1 MDFRDK
7 WGSPEQSNLPAL
19 SDKPLILRST
29 MSDVTGPLDGVKI
42 LDLTR
47 ILAGPYCTQILG
59 DLGAEVIKIER
70 PLKGDDTRRFAPPF
84 LLDEQGAETSES
96 AYFLSANR
104 NKKSVVIDFTKP
116 AGQKL
121 IRRLIAMSDVVVEN
135 FKTGTLKKYGL
146 SYDDVR
152 SDNPRLI
159 YCSITGFGQT
169 GPYANRP
176 GYDFLIQGMGGIMS
190 LTGEPNGSP
199 QKVGVSIADLMTGMY
214 AAVAINAAIYRAK
227 ITGAG
232 QSVDIGML
240 DVHVAWL
247 ANIGMNY
254 LHAGDLGRL
263 GNDHPNIVPYRPFK
277 SADGQIIIVVGN
289 DEQFKRFC
297 EIAECRELADDSRFQ
312 TNEMRVRNREDL
324 TEILDPII
332 AARPSAFWL
341 KELEAQ
347 NVGCGPINNLAQVFN
362 DPQVIARKM
371 VHEMR
376 HSANGG
382 TTARL
387 LASPIKMSETP
398 VTYRHAPPLLGE
410 HTVEVM
416 SVMLGLDGSE
426 IEELCDLGVLN

>member
-1 MDFRDK
+1 M
-7 WGSPEQSNLPAL
+7 
-19 SDKPLILRST
+19 T
-29 MSDVTGPLDGVKI
+29 DVTGPLHGVKV

-47 ILAGPYCTQILG
+47 ILAGPYCTQMLG

-70 PLKGDDTRRFAPPF
+70 PGNGDDTRRFAPPF
-84 LLDEQGAETSES
+84 MTDEQGADTSES

-104 NKKSVVIDFTKP
+104 NKKSVAIDLTKP

-135 FKTGTLKKYGL
+135 FKTGALKKYGL
-146 SYDDVR
+146 SYDDVKG
-152 SDNPRLI
+152 DNSRLV

-169 GPYANRP
+169 GPYATRP

-190 LTGEPNGSP
+190 LTGEPDGSP
-199 QKVGVSIADLMTGMY
+199 QKVGVPIADLMTGMY

-227 ITGAG
+227 VSGVG
-232 QSVDIGML
+232 QFIDIGML
-240 DVHVAWL
+240 DTHVAWL
-247 ANIGMNY
+247 ANVGMNY
-254 LHAGDLGRL
+254 LHAGDRGRI

-277 SADGQIIIVVGN
+277 TADGQIIIVVGN
-289 DEQFKRFC
+289 DEQFRRFC
-297 EIAECRELADDSRFQ
+297 GIVRCDELVKDTRFQ
-312 TNEMRVRNREDL
+312 SNELRVRNREEL
-324 TEILDPII
+324 AEILDPVV

-341 KELEAQ
+341 KELEDQ
-347 NVGCGPINNLAQVFN
+347 NIGCGPINDLEQVFS
-362 DPQVIARKM
+362 DPQVIAREM
-371 VHEMR
+371 VHEMT

-387 LASPIKMSETP
+387 LASPMKMSGTP

-410 HTVEVM
+410 HTAQVM
-416 SVMLGLDGSE
+416 SDVLGLDDSE

>member
-1 MDFRDK
+1 M
-7 WGSPEQSNLPAL
+7 
-19 SDKPLILRST
+19 T
-29 MSDVTGPLDGVKI
+29 DVTGPLHGVKV

-47 ILAGPYCTQILG
+47 ILAGPSCTQMLG
-59 DLGAEVIKIER
+59 DLGAEVTKIER
-70 PLKGDDTRRFAPPF
+70 PRKGDDTRRFAPPF
-84 LLDEQGAETSES
+84 LLDEQGAKTTES

-116 AGQKL
+116 AGQEL

-146 SYDDVR
+146 SYDDVK
-152 SDNPRLI
+152 SDNPQLV

-169 GPYANRP
+169 GPYATRP

-190 LTGEPNGSP
+190 LTGEPDGSP
-199 QKVGVSIADLMTGMY
+199 QRVGVSIADLMAGMY

-227 ITGAG
+227 SAG
-232 QSVDIGML
+232 IGQYIDIGML

-247 ANIGMNY
+247 ANVGMNY

-289 DEQFKRFC
+289 DEQFRRFC
-297 EIAECRELADDSRFQ
+297 KIAECPELANDPRFQ
-312 TNEMRVRNREDL
+312 TNETRVRNREDL
-324 TEILDPII
+324 AEILDPIV

-347 NVGCGPINNLAQVFN
+347 SIGCGPINNLAQVFD
-362 DPQVIARKM
+362 DPQVIAREM

-387 LASPIKMSETP
+387 LASPIKMSDTP

-416 SVMLGLDGSE
+416 SEILGLDDSE
-426 IEELCDLGVLN
+426 IEELCELGVLD

>member
-1 MDFRDK
+1 MTD
-7 WGSPEQSNLPAL
+7 
-19 SDKPLILRST
+19 I
-29 MSDVTGPLDGVKI
+29 TGPLHGVKV

-47 ILAGPYCTQILG
+47 ILAAPYCTQMLG

-70 PLKGDDTRRFAPPF
+70 PWNGDDTRKFAPPF
-84 LLDEQGAETSES
+84 LVDEQGTETSES

-104 NKKSVVIDFTKP
+104 NKKSVAIDLTKP
-116 AGQKL
+116 AGQRL
-121 IRRLIAMSDVVVEN
+121 IRRLMAMSDVVVEN
-135 FKTGTLKKYGL
+135 FKTGTLKKYDL
-146 SYDDVR
+146 SYDDVKN
-152 SDNPRLI
+152 DNSRLV

-169 GPYANRP
+169 GPYATRP

-190 LTGEPNGSP
+190 LTGEPDGSP

-227 ITGAG
+227 ISGVG
-232 QSVDIGML
+232 QFVDIGML

-247 ANIGMNY
+247 ANVGMNY
-254 LHAGDLGRL
+254 LYAGELGRL
-263 GNDHPNIVPYRPFK
+263 GNDHQNIVPYRSFK

-289 DEQFKRFC
+289 DEQFRRFC
-297 EIAECRELADDSRFQ
+297 EIAECNDLVKDSRFQ
-312 TNEMRVRNREDL
+312 TNEMRVRNREKL
-324 TEILDPII
+324 AEIINPIV

-347 NVGCGPINNLAQVFN
+347 NIGCGPINNLEQVFN
-362 DPQVIARKM
+362 DPQVIAREM

-376 HSANGG
+376 HSVNGG
-382 TTARL
+382 TTVRL

-416 SVMLGLDGSE
+416 SDILGLDDSE

>member
-1 MDFRDK
+1 
-7 WGSPEQSNLPAL
+7 
-19 SDKPLILRST
+19 

-152 SDNPRLI
+152 SDNPRLV

>member
-1 MDFRDK
+1 M
-7 WGSPEQSNLPAL
+7 
-19 SDKPLILRST
+19 T
-29 MSDVTGPLDGVKI
+29 DVTGPLHGVKV

-70 PLKGDDTRRFAPPF
+70 PGKGDDTRRFAPPF
-84 LLDEQGAETSES
+84 LMDEQGEETSES
-96 AYFLSANR
+96 VYFLSTNR
-104 NKKSVVIDFTKP
+104 NKKSVAIDLTKL

-121 IRRLIAMSDVVVEN
+121 VRRLIAKSDVVVEN
-135 FKTGTLKKYGL
+135 FKTDALKKYGL
-146 SYDDVR
+146 SYDDIKG
-152 SDNPRLI
+152 DNPRLV
-159 YCSITGFGQT
+159 YCSITGFGHT
-169 GPYANRP
+169 GPYATRP

-190 LTGEPNGSP
+190 LTGERDGTP

-227 ITGAG
+227 NTGIG
-232 QSVDIGML
+232 QSIDIGML

-247 ANIGMNY
+247 ANIGMNF
-254 LHAGDLGRL
+254 LHASDLGRL

-289 DEQFKRFC
+289 DDQFKRFC
-297 EIAECRELADDSRFQ
+297 EIAECSELADDSRFQ

-324 TEILDPII
+324 AEILDPIV

-347 NVGCGPINNLAQVFN
+347 NIGCGPINNLAEVFDN
-362 DPQVIARKM
+362 PQVIAREM

-376 HSANGG
+376 HSANDG

-416 SVMLGLDGSE
+416 TDMLGLDDSE
-426 IEELCDLGVLN
+426 VQELCDLGVLS

>member
-1 MDFRDK
+1 M
-7 WGSPEQSNLPAL
+7 
-19 SDKPLILRST
+19 T
-29 MSDVTGPLDGVKI
+29 DVTGPLHGVKV

-47 ILAGPYCTQILG
+47 ILAGPFCTQMLG
-59 DLGAEVIKIER
+59 DLGAEVIKVER
-70 PLKGDDTRRFAPPF
+70 PWSGDDTRKFAPPF
-84 LLDEQGAETSES
+84 LADEQGTDTSES

-104 NKKSVVIDFTKP
+104 NKKSVVIDLTKS
-116 AGQKL
+116 AGQIL

-135 FKTGTLKKYGL
+135 FKTGTLEKYGL
-146 SYDDVR
+146 SYDDVK
-152 SDNPRLI
+152 SDNPRLV

-169 GPYANRP
+169 GPYATRP

-190 LTGEPNGSP
+190 LTGEPDGSP

-214 AAVAINAAIYRAK
+214 AAVAINAAIYHAK
-227 ITGAG
+227 ITGVG
-232 QSVDIGML
+232 QFVDIGML
-240 DVHVAWL
+240 DVHVSWL
-247 ANIGMNY
+247 ANVGMNY
-254 LHAGDLGRL
+254 LYAGDLGRL
-263 GNDHPNIVPYRPFK
+263 GNDHQNIVPYRPFK

-289 DEQFKRFC
+289 DEQFRRFC
-297 EIAECRELADDSRFQ
+297 EVADCGELADDSRFQ
-312 TNEMRVRNREDL
+312 TNEMRVRNRGEL
-324 TEILDPII
+324 SEILDPIV

-341 KELEAQ
+341 KELEAR
-347 NVGCGPINNLAQVFN
+347 NIGCGPINNLEQVFN
-362 DPQVIARKM
+362 DPQVIAREM

-382 TTARL
+382 TIARL

-416 SVMLGLDGSE
+416 SDILGLDDSE

>member
-1 MDFRDK
+1 M
-7 WGSPEQSNLPAL
+7 
-19 SDKPLILRST
+19 T
-29 MSDVTGPLDGVKI
+29 DVTGPLHGVKI

-59 DLGAEVIKIER
+59 DLGAEVTKIER
-70 PLKGDDTRRFAPPF
+70 PWKGDDTRRFAPPF

-116 AGQKL
+116 AGQIL

-146 SYDDVR
+146 SYDDVK
-152 SDNPRLI
+152 SDNPRLV

-169 GPYANRP
+169 GPYATRP

-190 LTGEPNGSP
+190 LTGEPDGSP
-199 QKVGVSIADLMTGMY
+199 QRVGVSIADLMTGMY

-227 ITGAG
+227 ITGVG

-247 ANIGMNY
+247 ANVGMNY
-254 LHAGDLGRL
+254 LYAGDLGRL

-277 SADGQIIIVVGN
+277 CADGQIIIVVGN
-289 DEQFKRFC
+289 DEQFRRFC
-297 EIAECRELADDSRFQ
+297 EIAECRELANDSRFQ

-324 TEILDPII
+324 AEILDPIV

-341 KELEAQ
+341 KELQGQ
-347 NVGCGPINNLAQVFN
+347 NIGCGPINNLAQVFN
-362 DPQVIARKM
+362 DPQVIAREM

-416 SVMLGLDGSE
+416 SDILGLDDSE